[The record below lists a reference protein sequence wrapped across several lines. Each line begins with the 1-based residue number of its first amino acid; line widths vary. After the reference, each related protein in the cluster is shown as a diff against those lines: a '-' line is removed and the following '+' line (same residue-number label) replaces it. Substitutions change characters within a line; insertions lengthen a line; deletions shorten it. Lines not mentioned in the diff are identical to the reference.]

1 MRVVIQRVSEASV
14 TIDGSIHRAIKK
26 GLLLLLGITHED
38 SQEDINWLVN
48 KISGMRIFSDMDG
61 KMNLSI
67 QDIDGEILVV
77 SQFTLFANTKKGN
90 RPSYIE
96 AARPEVAVPL
106 YEAFVN
112 TLSNSFTTTKSLRS
126 GEKDRKRNKEIA
138 TGIFGADMKV
148 QLINDGPVTIVMD
161 SENRG

>member
-1 MRVVIQRVSEASV
+1 
-14 TIDGSIHRAIKK
+14 
-26 GLLLLLGITHED
+26 
-38 SQEDINWLVN
+38 
-48 KISGMRIFSDMDG
+48 MRIFSDMDG

-106 YEAFVN
+106 YHAFVN
-112 TLSNSFTTTKSLRS
+112 TLS
-126 GEKDRKRNKEIA
+126 RKRNKEIA

-148 QLINDGPVTIVMD
+148 QLVNDGPVTIIMD
-161 SENRG
+161 SKSR